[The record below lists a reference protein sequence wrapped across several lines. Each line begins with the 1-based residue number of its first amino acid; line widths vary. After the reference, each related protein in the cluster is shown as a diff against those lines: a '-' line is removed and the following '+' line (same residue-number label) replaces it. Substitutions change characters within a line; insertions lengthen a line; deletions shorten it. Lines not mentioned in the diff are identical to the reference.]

1 VNDPRPHVGLVGMD
15 QWLGGAIY
23 TQNLIKALL
32 RLPADERP
40 RITLF
45 CRRNTAMFTEV
56 TPLVDNVVVFESPLD
71 KLFSGTKFAGIAQ
84 RIDYS
89 ASAFLFGDVAPALGR
104 AAKREKIDAIFP
116 VPDPYTRLTPNAIAW
131 IPDLQHCAFPEHFTK
146 LNRRVRDN
154 RFSQLL
160 RDAKRHVVFSSQ
172 CALEHATRVYGTPQ
186 AQTHIL
192 HFATVPLPEWFDDPA
207 PVVAK
212 YKLDTP
218 FFIVCNQ
225 FWVHKD
231 HITLFKGI
239 AKLKQQGV
247 KVNLV
252 CTGPTKDPRQPEH
265 FSNLQA
271 QIKNLGIESQVR
283 ILGVI
288 PRTDQVA
295 LIRASEAVCQ
305 PSQFEGWSTVIEDAR
320 ALAKPLIASD
330 FPVHLEQ
337 DIPGSHFFR
346 MGDADDFA
354 LTLTR
359 FLQKGKAPAYSRSVH
374 DARILEFARDFLN
387 IVALSRGATSA
398 ARDAQ
403 PVGR

>member
-1 VNDPRPHVGLVGMD
+1 MSDSRPHVGLVGMD

-71 KLFSGTKFAGIAQ
+71 KAFGGTKFAGVAQ

-104 AAKREKIDAIFP
+104 AAKREKIDALFP

-160 RDAKRHVVFSSQ
+160 RDPNRHVVFSSQ
-172 CALEHATRVYGTPQ
+172 CALEHATSVYGTPR
-186 AQTHIL
+186 ARTHIL

-212 YKLDTP
+212 YKLDAP

-247 KVNLV
+247 TVNLV

-320 ALAKPLIASD
+320 ALGKPLIASD

-359 FLQKGKAPAYSRSVH
+359 FLQKGQASAYSRSVH
-374 DARILEFARDFLN
+374 DTRILEFARDFLN
-387 IVALSRGATSA
+387 IVDLSRGAVSPI
-398 ARDAQ
+398 RDAQ
-403 PVGR
+403 PVAR

>member
-1 VNDPRPHVGLVGMD
+1 VSDSRPHVGLVGMD

-71 KLFSGTKFAGIAQ
+71 KAFGGTKFAGVAQ

-104 AAKREKIDAIFP
+104 AAKREKIDALFP

-160 RDAKRHVVFSSQ
+160 RDPNRHVVFSSQ
-172 CALEHATRVYGTPQ
+172 CALEHATSVYGTPR
-186 AQTHIL
+186 ARTHIL

-212 YKLDTP
+212 YKLDAP

-247 KVNLV
+247 TVNLV

-320 ALAKPLIASD
+320 ALGKPLIASD

-359 FLQKGKAPAYSRSVH
+359 FLQKGQASAYSRSVH
-374 DARILEFARDFLN
+374 DTRILEFARDFLN
-387 IVALSRGATSA
+387 IVDLSRGAVSPI
-398 ARDAQ
+398 RDAQ
-403 PVGR
+403 PVAR